1 MLTSAY
7 TKWLGQKMNSH
18 FSRPASDEAIPVAV
32 AAEGRAGTLP
42 LQHRDR
48 PSGTRLFDL
57 GQLEVRGEAA
67 LGTLWTHMT
76 PVARPNFNCAMLR
89 DFQRWQAEIGRE
101 FADPKE
107 GLKYLVLG
115 SRFPGVFNL
124 GGDLQLFASFIQAG
138 DREGLVRYGRDCV
151 SILHNNLRRL
161 ELPIVTIALVQG
173 DALGGGFEAVLS
185 FNLIVAEKGYRF
197 GLPEIAFGLV
207 PGMGAHSL
215 LSRKIGLARAEEMM
229 LSNRLYTAEEMHE
242 MGIVHILAEP
252 GCGEEAVRA
261 YIAKNG
267 RRHAGHRGI
276 YQASAVTAPVTLEEL
291 NSIVEIWADS
301 ALCLSEADLKLM
313 RRLGSAQTRLAA
325 A

>member
-1 MLTSAY
+1 M
-7 TKWLGQKMNSH
+7 G
-18 FSRPASDEAIPVAV
+18 VAV
-32 AAEGRAGTLP
+32 EGGAGTLP
-42 LQHRDR
+42 LQHCDR
-48 PSGTRLFDL
+48 PAGTRLFDL
-57 GQLEVRGEAA
+57 GQLEVHWEAA
-67 LGTLWTHMT
+67 LGTLWTYMT
-76 PVARPNFNCAMLR
+76 PVARPNFGRGMLR

-101 FADPKE
+101 FADPDE

-115 SRFPGVFNL
+115 SRFPRVFNL
-124 GGDLQLFASFIQAG
+124 GGDLELFARFIEAG

-185 FNLIVAEKGYRF
+185 FNVVVAEKGAKF
-197 GLPEIAFGLV
+197 GLPEIAFGLF

-215 LSRKIGLARAEEMM
+215 LSRKVGLARAEEMM
-229 LSNRLYTAEEMHE
+229 LSNRLYTAEEMH
-242 MGIVHILAEP
+242 GLGLVHILAEP

-276 YQASAVTAPVTLEEL
+276 YHASSLSDPVTLEEL
-291 NSIVEIWADS
+291 NCIVEVWADS
-301 ALCLSEADLKLM
+301 ALCLGAADLKLM

-325 A
+325 V

>member
-1 MLTSAY
+1 
-7 TKWLGQKMNSH
+7 MNQH
-18 FSRPASDEAIPVAV
+18 FSLPTSDEAFPVAV
-32 AAEGRAGTLP
+32 GAEGRAGTLP
-42 LQHRDR
+42 LQHRER
-48 PSGTRLFDL
+48 PAGTRLFDL
-57 GQLEVRGEAA
+57 GQLEVRWEAA

-76 PVARPNFNCAMLR
+76 PVDRPNFNRPMLR
-89 DFQRWQAEIGRE
+89 DFQRWQAEIDRE
-101 FADPKE
+101 FSDPEE

-124 GGDLQLFASFIQAG
+124 GGDLELFASFIAAG
-138 DREGLVRYGRDCV
+138 DREGLIRYGRDCV
-151 SILHNNLRRL
+151 SILHNNMRRL

-185 FNLIVAEKGYRF
+185 FNVVVAERGARF
-197 GLPEIAFGLV
+197 GLPEIAFGLF

-215 LSRKIGLARAEEMM
+215 LSRKIGLVRAEEMM

-242 MGIVHILAEP
+242 MGLVHVLAEP

-267 RRHAGHRGI
+267 RRQAGHRGI
-276 YQASAVTAPVTLEEL
+276 YHASSLADPITLEEL
-291 NSIVEIWADS
+291 NAIVEVWADS
-301 ALCLSEADLKLM
+301 ALCLSAADLKLM
-313 RRLGSAQTRLAA
+313 RRLGNAQTRLAA